1 MNVRIIEIMKIITL
15 KLEGFKRYVSGFTM
29 DDIEL
34 ISDNPLHGVINA
46 KVMNSM
52 RKKND
57 LKINQVLRSMDN
69 KWVCHPDNRVKRLD
83 GREYR

>member
-1 MNVRIIEIMKIITL
+1 MTNELMKLITL
-15 KLEGFKRYVSGFTM
+15 KLNGLKKGVYGFTM
-29 DDIEL
+29 EDIEL

-83 GREYR
+83 GKEYR

>member
-1 MNVRIIEIMKIITL
+1 MIQNIMKIITI
-15 KLEGFKRYVSGFTM
+15 KFNGFKRNVFGFTM
-29 DDIEL
+29 EDIEL

-57 LKINQVLRSMDN
+57 LRINKVLRSMDN
-69 KWVCHPDNRVKRLD
+69 KWVCHPDNRVRRLD
-83 GREYR
+83 GKEYR

>member
-1 MNVRIIEIMKIITL
+1 MINDIMKLITIKINGL
-15 KLEGFKRYVSGFTM
+15 KKGVYGFTM

-46 KVMNSM
+46 KVMNSI

-57 LKINQVLRSMDN
+57 LRLNQVLRIMGN
-69 KWVCHPDNRVKRLD
+69 KWVCHPDNRVKRFD
-83 GREYR
+83 GKEYR